1 MMQHQDINRAVPSLT
16 TRCVQHAEEETMI
29 APEPKTDPTLWSTKQ
44 SQMFVPQDSQAAKIC
59 QNEKTKRHATEKI
72 V

>member
-1 MMQHQDINRAVPSLT
+1 MMQHQDTNRATPSLT
-16 TRCVQHAEEETMI
+16 THCVQESEVETVI
-29 APEPKTDPTLWSTKQ
+29 APEPKTDHFGQ
-44 SQMFVPQDSQAAKIC
+44 YGQMFVSQDSQATKIC

>member
-1 MMQHQDINRAVPSLT
+1 MTQHQDTNRAMPSLT
-16 TRCVQHAEEETMI
+16 ASCVQHTEVERVI
-29 APEPKTDPTLWSTKQ
+29 APEPKTDQ
-44 SQMFVPQDSQAAKIC
+44 CGQYGQMFVSQDSQATKIC